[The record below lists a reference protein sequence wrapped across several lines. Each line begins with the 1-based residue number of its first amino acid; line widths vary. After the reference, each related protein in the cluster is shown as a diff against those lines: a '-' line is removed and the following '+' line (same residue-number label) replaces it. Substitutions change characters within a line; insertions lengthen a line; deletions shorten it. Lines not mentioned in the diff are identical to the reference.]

1 MRSDKLRE
9 YTTATMARAEKNLTE
24 AGSNLAAGSYN
35 VAASQSYYAMFNAAN
50 ALLATRNLDVRRA
63 ADPEVVAMFA
73 YHFVSTGNIN
83 PKLREYFQ
91 AAFKARIASGYDSRH
106 NETVENAQALVS
118 QAGEFL
124 AEARDRLEVEFK
136 RLKLPQLRK
145 GTPGEASSN
154 V

>member
-1 MRSDKLRE
+1 MTPDKLRE
-9 YTTATMARAEKNLTE
+9 YTTSTMARAERNLAE
-24 AGSNLAAGSYN
+24 AESNLAAGSYN
-35 VAASQSYYAMFNAAN
+35 VAASQSYYAMFDAAK
-50 ALLATRNLDVRRA
+50 ALLATRNLDVSRA

-73 YHFVSTGNIN
+73 YHFVSTGNID

-106 NETVENAQALVS
+106 NETLENAQRLVG

-124 AEARDRLEVEFK
+124 AEANDRLVVEFK

>member
-1 MRSDKLRE
+1 MTPDKLRE
-9 YTTATMARAEKNLTE
+9 YTSSTMSRAERNLAE
-24 AGSNLAAGSYN
+24 AESNLAAGSYN
-35 VAASQSYYAMFNAAN
+35 VAASQSYYAMFDAAN

-91 AAFKARIASGYDSRH
+91 AAFKARLASGYDSRH
-106 NETVENAQALVS
+106 NETLETAQGLVNK
-118 QAGEFL
+118 AGEFL
-124 AEARDRLEVEFK
+124 AEASDRLELEFK
-136 RLKLPQLRK
+136 RLKLPRMRK
-145 GTPGEASSN
+145 GMPGEASSN